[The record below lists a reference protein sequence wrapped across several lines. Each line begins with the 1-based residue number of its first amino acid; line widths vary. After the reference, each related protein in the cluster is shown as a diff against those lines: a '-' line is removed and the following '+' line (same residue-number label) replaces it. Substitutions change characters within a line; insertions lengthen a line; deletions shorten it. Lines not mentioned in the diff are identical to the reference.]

1 MNESKTRPGSE
12 SATKIDV
19 KNEVA
24 QRLIEAME
32 QGNTPWQKP
41 WSAKALRPTNPTTNN
56 GYRGINRVL
65 LGLSGRSSNLWLT
78 YQQAADKGWQ
88 VKKGEK
94 GTMIVKVVEFE
105 RDGKKESGGGAIS
118 GGQAQGG
125 DSKDRDNRAFA
136 LRRYFVFNAEQID
149 GMPVVPEPEGK
160 PFESV
165 ERTEAMIRAMKEQTG
180 LMVIHGG
187 DRACYVPSLDE
198 VRLPPKR
205 AFKTEYDYYSTAA
218 HEICH
223 STMHETRLNR
233 SEAYAKK
240 WGDSAYAL
248 EELTAEIGAAILQ
261 SELGV
266 APSAEHA
273 KAHLEG
279 HASYLRSWI
288 KAIEKD
294 PMAIFTAAK
303 NADKISEYVLGLE
316 RQMTAMAPHKEW
328 IAEYDAAPM
337 ARRA

>member
-1 MNESKTRPGSE
+1 MQPTIEKHTQPSD
-12 SATKIDV
+12 TKVDV
-19 KNEVA
+19 KNQVA
-24 QRLIEAME
+24 RMLIEAME

-41 WSAKALRPTNPTTNN
+41 WSAKSLRPTNPTTNN
-56 GYRGINRVL
+56 CYRGINRVL

-94 GTMIVKVVEFE
+94 GTMIVKVVEFD
-105 RDGKKESGGGAIS
+105 RDGKNGNGGGGSS
-118 GGQAQGG
+118 GELVQTGE
-125 DSKDRDNRAFA
+125 SKDRENRAFA
-136 LRRYFVFNAEQID
+136 LRRYFVFNAEQIE
-149 GMPVVPEPEGK
+149 GIPIVQEPEGK

-165 ERTEAMIRAMKEQTG
+165 DRAESMIKAMKEQTG

-187 DRACYVPSLDE
+187 DKACYVPSLDE
-198 VRLPPKR
+198 LRLPPKR
-205 AFKTEYDYYSTAA
+205 AFQTEYDYYSTAA

-223 STMHETRLNR
+223 STMHESRLNR
-233 SEAYAKK
+233 GEAYAKK
-240 WGDSAYAL
+240 WGDSAYAM

-266 APSAEHA
+266 APSEEHA

-316 RQMTAMAPHKEW
+316 RQMTAMEQHKEW
-328 IAEYDAAPM
+328 LDEYEQGHSL
-337 ARRA
+337 

>member
-1 MNESKTRPGSE
+1 
-12 SATKIDV
+12 
-19 KNEVA
+19 
-24 QRLIEAME
+24 
-32 QGNTPWQKP
+32 
-41 WSAKALRPTNPTTNN
+41 
-56 GYRGINRVL
+56 
-65 LGLSGRSSNLWLT
+65 
-78 YQQAADKGWQ
+78 
-88 VKKGEK
+88 
-94 GTMIVKVVEFE
+94 
-105 RDGKKESGGGAIS
+105 
-118 GGQAQGG
+118 
-125 DSKDRDNRAFA
+125 
-136 LRRYFVFNAEQID
+136 
-149 GMPVVPEPEGK
+149 
-160 PFESV
+160 
-165 ERTEAMIRAMKEQTG
+165 
-180 LMVIHGG
+180 
-187 DRACYVPSLDE
+187 
-198 VRLPPKR
+198 
-205 AFKTEYDYYSTAA
+205 
-218 HEICH
+218 
-223 STMHETRLNR
+223 MHETRLNR

>member
-94 GTMIVKVVEFE
+94 GTMIVKVVEFA
-105 RDGKKESGGGAIS
+105 RDGKKESGAGASS

-165 ERTEAMIRAMKEQTG
+165 ERTEAMIRA
-180 LMVIHGG
+180 L
-187 DRACYVPSLDE
+187 
-198 VRLPPKR
+198 
-205 AFKTEYDYYSTAA
+205 
-218 HEICH
+218 
-223 STMHETRLNR
+223 
-233 SEAYAKK
+233 
-240 WGDSAYAL
+240 
-248 EELTAEIGAAILQ
+248 
-261 SELGV
+261 
-266 APSAEHA
+266 
-273 KAHLEG
+273 
-279 HASYLRSWI
+279 
-288 KAIEKD
+288 
-294 PMAIFTAAK
+294 
-303 NADKISEYVLGLE
+303 
-316 RQMTAMAPHKEW
+316 
-328 IAEYDAAPM
+328 
-337 ARRA
+337 